1 MVINTISKFCKL
13 AVIPL
18 LLGFPIAVVAYRL
31 NLWSMGVS
39 FQLIKYTGYVS
50 IAVFLIA
57 ILVALFALFKKQ
69 NNVAKTCAVVAVL
82 LAIPVVGLSMQAAK
96 GKSLPFLH
104 QVSTDTVNLPAFDAI
119 IALRGEKS
127 NPLDYDREKLEPLQQ
142 AAYPAVKPIVSAL
155 NVKQA
160 FTKAVNTAMSLG
172 WEVVAKNQA
181 TGTIEAV
188 ETTSLWAFK
197 DDIAIRI
204 QMTDNG
210 SSKIDLR
217 SISRV
222 GGTDLGANAE
232 RIKKFITL
240 FTHH

>member
-18 LLGFPIAVVAYRL
+18 LLGFPIAVAAYRL
-31 NLWSMGVS
+31 QLWSMGVS
-39 FQLIKYTGYVS
+39 FQIIKYTGYVS

-69 NNVAKTCAVVAVL
+69 KDVAKTCAMVAIL
-82 LAIPVVGLSMQAAK
+82 LAIPAAGLSTQAAK
-96 GKSLPFLH
+96 AKSLPFLH

-127 NPLDYDREKLEPLQQ
+127 NPLDYDREKLAPLQQ
-142 AAYPAVKPIVSAL
+142 AAYPELQTILSNLSAE
-155 NVKQA
+155 QA
-160 FTKAVNTAMSLG
+160 FTKAVDTAINLG
-172 WEVVAKNQA
+172 WEVVAKN
-181 TGTIEAV
+181 TDKGTIEAV
-188 ETTSLWAFK
+188 DTTLLWAFK
-197 DDIAIRI
+197 DDVAIRV
-204 QMTDNG
+204 QVTDTG
-210 SSKIDLR
+210 SNIDLR

-232 RIKKFITL
+232 RIKKFITV
-240 FTHH
+240 FNAN